1 MGGKGGEKE
10 KKGRRKEERK
20 EVDVGKER
28 CHVIT
33 KEKMRWYW
41 YSQWNPA
48 LLELLMCWKT
58 EKKEVAWYLLKFIAE
73 FCFCTEC
80 LVLTPKIILKMQ
92 QNLPCSNEQRKAKT
106 FIEQFI
112 RLRWWS
118 TLVKTR
124 FLAEDGFHCAHLLG
138 RHQLSLIRQV
148 LNAAL
153 EVDYCFLFFCFS
165 WLSFKVH
172 FYCLFKVSAGFDS
185 VQFLSYSTV
194 PFQIEWCL

>member
-106 FIEQFI
+106 FTEQFI

-138 RHQLSLIRQV
+138 RHQLSLIRQM

-153 EVDYCFLFFCFS
+153 EVLAS
-165 WLSFKVH
+165 SSFALADCPLKCIFIV
-172 FYCLFKVSAGFDS
+172 CLKS
-185 VQFLSYSTV
+185 VQALTLCNFCHTPPSH
-194 PFQIEWCL
+194 FK